1 MFRRE
6 EKRREEKRRGSFKRL
21 IAFYMSIIL
30 LISVIPHDRILAD
43 TSMNGFSYNEDEYNV
58 KWYANH
64 IKQNGKKEKMEFA
77 VKTKKGTK
85 GKSLGTCTLKV
96 GIARKKGTNHYV
108 LMYRVAMTPSQKKVK
123 LYGCIPNHGYGM
135 SEYLKI
141 STDLPSLGEYQPSN
155 QPKSDTIDVGVGV
168 TSGKELGI
176 NASYSVDID
185 ELEITSKSDTS
196 ENRYC
201 TVYDYK
207 PHIPNIFASNKYFRN
222 ESIQLGTAEFT
233 TDEKKFKLKIA
244 VEARFGA
251 AANKKRS
258 PGCVLV
264 GYTKKKSKTFTID
277 CKIPK

>member
-6 EKRREEKRRGSFKRL
+6 EKRRKEKRRGSFKRL

-43 TSMNGFSYNEDEYNV
+43 TSMNGFSYNEDEYKV
-58 KWYANH
+58 KWYSKKKLVVNN
-64 IKQNGKKEKMEFA
+64 KKGKK
-77 VKTKKGTK
+77 
-85 GKSLGTCTLKV
+85 GKPLGTCTLKV

-207 PHIPNIFASNKYFRN
+207 PHIPNFFASNKYFRN

-258 PGCVLV
+258 PGRVLV